1 MQGLIPIIFIIAQIS
16 SPIAIEAHNA
26 TYEYIG
32 QMPEIVVTAPRYEQE
47 DDAWSGMM
55 PETIV
60 TAPKY
65 SSENYASFDE
75 IFANVFPNFAYA
87 QDTKKVDVKIKI
99 DSSNKTKSDDYYV
112 PKGDTVD
119 NDVAVRGGNAKIDGV
134 IDGDLA
140 VMGGMVDVNGMIDG
154 DVAVFGGN
162 LDILGTVDGDAAV
175 FGGNVKNKGTI
186 TGDLFVVGGTVLLD
200 SGSIVEG
207 DIGMVGGT
215 VDRDENAE
223 VLGEIETVEI
233 ETLEKLLPQIGRIGR
248 AFKWSEKLPG
258 TGIVSGFVG
267 IAVLLVIYIMNL
279 LVLLIFPQSI
289 DKVVEKVQLNTWA
302 SVGLGFAIQILFF
315 PLIALF
321 AVSIVGIPLV
331 FLFPLAVFLG
341 MVFGFSALSHIIGE
355 KIIKGLNWQIKGKVG
370 IFSIGWLAVMFLLI
384 LGFILRVF
392 GLIVPPT
399 FAFGGIIIYIVAT
412 IGIGGVIYALMKRE
426 KKEKKK

>member
-16 SPIAIEAHNA
+16 GPIAIEAHNS

-47 DDAWSGMM
+47 DGAWSGMM

-60 TAPKY
+60 TAPRY
-65 SSENYASFDE
+65 NSENYASFDE
-75 IFANVFPNFAYA
+75 IFANVLPNIAYA
-87 QDTKKVDVKIKI
+87 QDTKKVEVKIKVKPSI
-99 DSSNKTKSDDYYV
+99 KMDGDYYV
-112 PKGDTVD
+112 AEGDTVD
-119 NDVAVRGGNAKIDGV
+119 DDITITGGNAKIDGV

-175 FGGNVKNKGTI
+175 FGGNIKNKGTI

-200 SGSIVEG
+200 SGSVVEG
-207 DIGMVGGT
+207 DISMVGGT

-233 ETLEKLLPQIGRIGR
+233 DALEKLLPQIGRIGR

-258 TGIVSGFVG
+258 SGIVSGFVG

-331 FLFPLAVFLG
+331 FLFPLAFFLS

-399 FAFGGIIIYIVAT
+399 FVFGGIIIYVVAT

>member
-1 MQGLIPIIFIIAQIS
+1 MQGLIPIIFIIAQLS
-16 SPIAIEAHNA
+16 GPIAMKAHNS

-60 TAPKY
+60 TAPRY
-65 SSENYASFDE
+65 NSENYASFDE
-75 IFANVFPNFAYA
+75 IFANVLPNFAYA

-99 DSSNKTKSDDYYV
+99 KSSTKMDGDYYV
-112 PKGDTVD
+112 AEGDTVD
-119 NDVAVRGGNAKIDGV
+119 EDITVTGGNAKIDGV

-175 FGGNVKNKGTI
+175 FGGNIKNKGTI

-200 SGSIVEG
+200 SGSVVEG
-207 DIGMVGGT
+207 DISMVGGT

-233 ETLEKLLPQIGRIGR
+233 EVLEKLLPRISRVFRLPKIMPAPLVFGTIFVVS
-248 AFKWSEKLPG
+248 AF
-258 TGIVSGFVG
+258 I
-267 IAVLLVIYIMNL
+267 VIYILTL
-279 LVLLIFPQSI
+279 LVLLIFPKVI
-289 DKVVEKVQLNTWA
+289 DKIVNRLQLNVWA
-302 SVGLGFAIQILFF
+302 SVGLGFAMEILFI

-321 AVSIVGIPLV
+321 AVSIVGIPLI
-331 FLFPLAVFLG
+331 FLLPLAAALAIL
-341 MVFGFSALSHIIGE
+341 FGYSALSLIIGE
-355 KIIKGLNWQIKGKVG
+355 RVAHGLNWNIKSRIG
-370 IFSIGWLAVMFLLI
+370 FFTIGWLSIMIIPI
-384 LGFILRVF
+384 LGIILQSLGLVGSLVFVF
-392 GLIVPPT
+392 GIVILYVT
-399 FAFGGIIIYIVAT
+399 AT
-412 IGIGGVIYALMKRE
+412 ISLGGVIYTLI
-426 KKEKKK
+426 KKEKKESKK

>member
-1 MQGLIPIIFIIAQIS
+1 MQGLIPIIFIVAQIS
-16 SPIAIEAHNA
+16 SPIAMEAHNS

-32 QMPEIVVTAPRYEQE
+32 QMTEIVVTAPRYEQE

-60 TAPKY
+60 TAPRY
-65 SSENYASFDE
+65 NSENYASFDE
-75 IFANVFPNFAYA
+75 IFANVLPNFAYA

-99 DSSNKTKSDDYYV
+99 KSSTKMDGDYYV
-112 PKGDTVD
+112 AEGDTVD
-119 NDVAVRGGNAKIDGV
+119 EDITVTGGNAKIDGV

-175 FGGNVKNKGTI
+175 FGGNIKNKGTI

-200 SGSIVEG
+200 SGSVVEG
-207 DIGMVGGT
+207 DISMVGGT

-233 ETLEKLLPQIGRIGR
+233 EALEKLLPQIGRIGR

-289 DKVVEKVQLNTWA
+289 DKIVEKVQLNTWA

-331 FLFPLAVFLG
+331 FLFPLAVFLS

>member
-1 MQGLIPIIFIIAQIS
+1 MQSLIPIIVIIAQVS
-16 SPIAIEAHNA
+16 GPIAMEAHNS

-60 TAPKY
+60 TAPRY
-65 SSENYASFDE
+65 NSENYASFDE
-75 IFANVFPNFAYA
+75 IFANVLPGFAYA
-87 QDTKKVDVKIKI
+87 QDTKKVEIKIK
-99 DSSNKTKSDDYYV
+99 SSTKMDGDYYV
-112 PKGDTVD
+112 AKGDTVD
-119 NDVAVRGGNAKIDGV
+119 DDITITGGNAKIDGV

-175 FGGNVKNKGTI
+175 LGGNVKNKGTI
-186 TGDLFVVGGTVLLD
+186 TGDLFVIGGTVLLD

-258 TGIVSGFVG
+258 SGIVSGFIG

-355 KIIKGLNWQIKGKVG
+355 KIIKGLNWQIKSKVG

>member
-1 MQGLIPIIFIIAQIS
+1 MQGLIAIIFIVAQIS
-16 SPIAIEAHNA
+16 SPIAMEAHNS

-32 QMPEIVVTAPRYEQE
+32 QMPEIVVIAPRYEQE

-60 TAPKY
+60 TAPRYNK
-65 SSENYASFDE
+65 ENYASFDA

-87 QDTKKVDVKIKI
+87 QDTKKVEVKIK
-99 DSSNKTKSDDYYV
+99 SSTKMDGDYYV
-112 PKGDTVD
+112 AKGDTVD
-119 NDVAVRGGNAKIDGV
+119 DDITITGGNAKIDGV

-175 FGGNVKNKGTI
+175 LGGNVKNKGTI
-186 TGDLFVVGGTVLLD
+186 TGDLFVIGGTVLLD
-200 SGSIVEG
+200 SGSVVEG

-233 ETLEKLLPQIGRIGR
+233 ETLEKLLPQIGRVFRLPKIMPAPL
-248 AFKWSEKLPG
+248 AFG
-258 TGIVSGFVG
+258 TIFLISAF
-267 IAVLLVIYIMNL
+267 IVIYILTL
-279 LVLLIFPQSI
+279 LVLLIFPKVI
-289 DKVVEKVQLNTWA
+289 DKIVNRLQLNVWA
-302 SVGLGFAIQILFF
+302 SVGLGFAMEILFI

-321 AVSIVGIPLV
+321 AVSIVGIPLI
-331 FLFPLAVFLG
+331 FLLPLAAALAIL
-341 MVFGFSALSHIIGE
+341 FGYSALSLIIGE
-355 KIIKGLNWQIKGKVG
+355 RVAHGLNWNIKSRIG
-370 IFSIGWLAVMFLLI
+370 FFTIGWLSIMIIPI
-384 LGFILRVF
+384 LGIILQSLGFVGSLVFVF
-392 GLIVPPT
+392 GIVILYVT
-399 FAFGGIIIYIVAT
+399 AT
-412 IGIGGVIYALMKRE
+412 ISLGGVIYTLIKKE